1 MINSFTHYLKTT
13 IEFGNGKRF
22 EIKNLIEEKNAKKV
36 LLVCDPTVYK
46 LGIANDIIASVEE
59 AGASAVAFTEVEPD
73 PRVATVDK
81 CGALCKA
88 EECDLVIVAGG
99 GSSMDIAKGA
109 AILATNEGSIHDY
122 LAGRGEEI
130 KEPVNPPIPLIA
142 IPTTSGSGSEV
153 SECIVIVDTNNIKDI
168 MFSPMLAATYAV
180 VDPELTYSVLKTR
193 RFIRDSTFYHMRLRL
208 ILRLW
213 MMPWQSLWRWRL

>member
-1 MINSFTHYLKTT
+1 
-13 IEFGNGKRF
+13 
-22 EIKNLIEEKNAKKV
+22 
-36 LLVCDPTVYK
+36 
-46 LGIANDIIASVEE
+46 
-59 AGASAVAFTEVEPD
+59 
-73 PRVATVDK
+73 
-81 CGALCKA
+81 
-88 EECDLVIVAGG
+88 
-99 GSSMDIAKGA
+99 MDIAKGA

-180 VDPELTYSVLKTR
+180 VDPELTYSVPKTR

-213 MMPWQSLWRWRL
+213 TMPWQSLWRWRL